1 MIVIWEG
8 TCAFIVELS
17 VALCSCFHYYPF
29 FLSFSLSQLRFL
41 FLLCLR
47 FFFVQLV
54 FRPCV
59 LPWNPTTAPP
69 CIFFVVEINLFT
81 ILSIIDCILLPPLL
95 LAFFF
100 TYSPLFSLILLFTP
114 SFFFTPG
121 DLGFILY
128 NLSFEMAPL

>member
-1 MIVIWEG
+1 MRSLSSCPLLSVP
-8 TCAFIVELS
+8 AFIII
-17 VALCSCFHYYPF
+17 PF
-29 FLSFSLSQLRFL
+29 FFRSLSLNFGSFSFCVCVLFFL
-41 FLLCLR
+41 
-47 FFFVQLV
+47 QLV
-54 FRPCV
+54 FRHCV

-69 CIFFVVEINLFT
+69 CIFFVVEIKLFT

-100 TYSPLFSLILLFTP
+100 YLLSPFLSHSLIHTILL
-114 SFFFTPG
+114 FFTPG